1 MIISFIHW
9 LKYIH
14 NVHMTLQDNS
24 VPVFEVYD
32 SDEDEMSVVGKVL
45 GKGRS
50 GLSQG
55 EGEGRIM
62 ENNLLVQYKI
72 NTGEAWLVSR

>member
-1 MIISFIHW
+1 M
-9 LKYIH
+9 
-14 NVHMTLQDNS
+14 
-24 VPVFEVYD
+24 PVFEVYD

-50 GLSQG
+50 GLSQS

-72 NTGEAWLVSR
+72 DTGEAWLVSR

>member
-1 MIISFIHW
+1 
-9 LKYIH
+9 
-14 NVHMTLQDNS
+14 MTLQDNS

-55 EGEGRIM
+55 EDEGRIM

-72 NTGEAWLVSR
+72 DTGEAWLVSR

>member
-1 MIISFIHW
+1 M
-9 LKYIH
+9 
-14 NVHMTLQDNS
+14 
-24 VPVFEVYD
+24 FEVYD

-72 NTGEAWLVSR
+72 DTGEAWLVSR